1 MAKTPMREKPATSTR
16 RIWLRFNIAGLLVL
30 IMFCGLAFAALK
42 QSTDLWQSAVFS
54 LTCFVL
60 VTAALLA
67 ILRGGSRRHFW
78 LGFLLFGGCY
88 LAFSLIPPIESRLL
102 SSKGFTLVQSL
113 IYQQVPA
120 TYDIVFA
127 TDGSV
132 VRTQPEQVKSLDVY
146 ATDVQFA
153 DVTHGNLNF
162 WNASTGK
169 FLGSWGGSPE
179 NFTSIGHS
187 LLALLLGWS
196 GGLLS
201 RWFGRA
207 ASAAAKSRI
216 EPD

>member
-1 MAKTPMREKPATSTR
+1 MR
-16 RIWLRFNIAGLLVL
+16 WFRFSIAGLLVL

-60 VTAALLA
+60 ITAALLA
-67 ILRGGSRRHFW
+67 ILRSGSRRHFW

-88 LAFSLIPPIESRLL
+88 LALSLIPGIESRLL
-102 SSKGFTLVQSL
+102 SSKGFALVQSL
-113 IYQQVPA
+113 MHQQVPA
-120 TYDIVFA
+120 TYDIVFS

-153 DVTHGNLNF
+153 DATGGNLKI
-162 WNASTGK
+162 WNASTGT

-187 LLALLLGWS
+187 LLALLLGWC

-201 RWFGRA
+201 RWVGRA
-207 ASAAAKSRI
+207 ASAADESRI
-216 EPD
+216 EQD